1 MIFTDYS
8 PPARPEVVVDGV
20 AQPMTG
26 AALDY
31 MAINAMLLS
40 LGDPAKAEEF
50 AEIAGL
56 ESRS

>member
-1 MIFTDYS
+1 MVFIDYS
-8 PPARPEVVVDGV
+8 PPAQAEVLVNGV

-26 AALDY
+26 GTLDY
-31 MAINAMLLS
+31 LATNAMLLS
-40 LGDPAKAEEF
+40 LGDPAKAEEL